1 MSQLWVRFGKHPN
14 DSGFLLDN
22 GLSEF
27 GVGAQFIERKVKDLE
42 VLVLEQRFKQD
53 CASSIPDLII
63 MKIEFLEGKALVIRG
78 ALTLRSSW
86 ERFSMQWSETR
97 FLERLSTLMVLL
109 SSSVFRM
116 RLAPVSLIWL
126 SSKTSTLK

>member
-1 MSQLWVRFGKHPN
+1 MRFGKHPN
-14 DSGFLLDN
+14 DSGFLLDY
-22 GLSEF
+22 GLSKF

-53 CASSIPDLII
+53 YASSIPDLII
-63 MKIEFLEGKALVIRG
+63 VKIEFLEGKALVIRG

-86 ERFSMQWSETR
+86 ERFSMQWSETK

-109 SSSVFRM
+109 SRSVLRM

-126 SSKTSTLK
+126 SSKTSTLR